1 MGEFLPNKYDAHVS
15 IRQRLQMPSA
25 MIYPSLAFG
34 VTDSYQLRLRCWDAP
49 LRGGWSL
56 RLEQLAIVG

>member
-1 MGEFLPNKYDAHVS
+1 
-15 IRQRLQMPSA
+15 